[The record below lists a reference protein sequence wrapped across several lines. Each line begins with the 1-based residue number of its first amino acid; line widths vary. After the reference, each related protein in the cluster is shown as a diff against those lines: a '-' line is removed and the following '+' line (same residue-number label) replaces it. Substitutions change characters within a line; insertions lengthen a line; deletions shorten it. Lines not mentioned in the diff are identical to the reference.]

1 MQYIVRRARGHRLRR
16 AHVRMLRRATREAK
30 STIFPRHK
38 GVVEFPPAVSSGLE
52 GDMAVLTPATEAAHL
67 LTSTGHPQLLSPLTS
82 DRTIVIPAK
91 TAAFTAEVGQA
102 NLVHARAVDY
112 LHL

>member
-1 MQYIVRRARGHRLRR
+1 MSHAE
-16 AHVRMLRRATREAK
+16 EAK
-30 STIFPRHK
+30 KAIFPRHK
-38 GVVEFPPAVSSGLE
+38 GVVTAAVSC
-52 GDMAVLTPATEAAHL
+52 DMAALPPATEAAHL

-102 NLVHARAVDY
+102 NLVHARAAVDY